1 MSQQTT
7 ESTQVLLTLFL
18 TRGGYLTASEA
29 RSEAI
34 HAEQLARFV
43 QEGGAE
49 RVQRGV
55 YRLLAETIPFG
66 AAEELLEVQLRVPY
80 ARPCLV
86 SALHLHDLTTTRPA
100 VLQFAVPAN
109 RSFPRLAFPQIQ
121 IFYFRPASY
130 AFGIAELP
138 VASRRLT
145 TYTPEKTLA
154 DLLRYAAKYGRDVY
168 LEGLKNYLSKM
179 PERGT
184 WGLLEAADALGV
196 SAPMR
201 RDLEVL
207 RHDQDH

>member
-1 MSQQTT
+1 MSHSAPKSAQN
-7 ESTQVLLTLFL
+7 LRKLFL
-18 TRGGYLTASEA
+18 TRGGYLTASEV
-29 RSEAI
+29 RGENI
-34 HAEQLARFV
+34 YAEQLARFV
-43 QEGGAE
+43 QDGCAE

-55 YRLLAETIPFG
+55 YRLLDETVPFG
-66 AAEELLEVQLRVPY
+66 AAEELLEVQLRIPY

-86 SALHLHDLTTTRPA
+86 SALHLHALTTTRPT

-109 RSFPRLAFPQIQ
+109 RTAPRLEFPQIQ

-130 AFGIAELP
+130 TFGTAELP

-154 DLLRYAAKYGRDVY
+154 DLLNYAPKYGRDVY
-168 LEGLKNYLSKM
+168 LEGLKKYLSQF

-184 WGLLEAADALGV
+184 WGLLEAAGVLGV

>member
-1 MSQQTT
+1 MSHSVAQ
-7 ESTQVLLTLFL
+7 STQNLRQLFL

-29 RSEAI
+29 RSEDI
-34 HAEQLARFV
+34 HPEQLARFV

-49 RVQRGV
+49 HVQRGV
-55 YRLLAETIPFG
+55 YRLLDETVPFG

-86 SALHLHDLTTTRPA
+86 SALHLHDLTTTRPTI
-100 VLQFAVPAN
+100 LQFAVPAN
-109 RSFPRLAFPQIQ
+109 RTAPRLAFPQVQ

-130 AFGIAELP
+130 TFGTAELP

-154 DLLRYAAKYGRDVY
+154 DLLNYAPKYGRDIY
-168 LEGLKNYLSKM
+168 LEGLKNYLSQF
-179 PERGT
+179 PQRGT
-184 WGLLEAADALGV
+184 WGLLEAADVLGV

-207 RHDQDH
+207 RHTH

>member
-1 MSQQTT
+1 MSHSAP
-7 ESTQVLLTLFL
+7 ESTQNLRTLFL
-18 TRGGYLTASEA
+18 ARGGYLTAREA
-29 RSEAI
+29 RGKDI
-34 HAEQLARFV
+34 HAEQPARFV
-43 QEGGAE
+43 QEGAAE

-55 YRLLAETIPFG
+55 YRLVDETVPFG
-66 AAEELLEVQLRVPY
+66 AAEELLEVQLRVSY

-109 RSFPRLAFPQIQ
+109 RTAPRLAFPRIQ

-130 AFGIAELP
+130 AFGTAELP

-154 DLLRYAAKYGRDVY
+154 DLLKYAPKYGRDIY
-168 LEGLKNYLSKM
+168 LEGLKNYLSQF

-184 WGLLEAADALGV
+184 WGLLEAADVLGV